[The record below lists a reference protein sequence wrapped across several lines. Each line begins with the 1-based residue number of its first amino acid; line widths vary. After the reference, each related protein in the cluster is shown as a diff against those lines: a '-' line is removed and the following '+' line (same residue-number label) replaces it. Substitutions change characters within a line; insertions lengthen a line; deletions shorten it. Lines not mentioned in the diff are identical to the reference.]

1 MDVEILIHGVPDGQ
15 DYDGIAE
22 ARTYAELFYDNS
34 TESVKFVVE
43 TKTSGDYAYVYYSY
57 VLYKGVLGFG
67 GRPGSYFGLTL
78 RLDKYYQ
85 DVIHMYNML
94 EMVFK
99 KYVVGVLL
107 APLTESYKYTTP
119 NFASKKA
126 EIEQLHQG
134 FAQLIQGTCD
144 WSKFVDID
152 KNFIHPDAATA
163 SCNILD
169 ITEESMTTALKK
181 YSKIVLSPD
190 YKLSIAKEYEKKIQE
205 AKVKGGDLVAEKEKA
220 LVEKKNELAEK
231 EKSLTEKEETI
242 DKLNAKINSQNNEII
257 TLQNEVKQKER
268 ENSQNQ
274 KNIQLSQKISELK
287 EPIFS
292 LAEYFRV
299 RESKSDF
306 ERNTRKP
313 SFGYKNFIIGIAS
326 CALSFVIIVLLL
338 FGMSRR
344 ENAKE
349 TEMKKVMEDQITQL
363 RKSNTQLQKTNS
375 QLTKEIKSKDSTIAD
390 LNEQLGRLAKGKKPQ
405 ATDKKSPKDEPTFQI
420 ISSPSNLSEVVVGQE
435 YIFSVSGYEGKGKW
449 RLDGFDT
456 NDDKSNQ
463 KIKVTANANCSK
475 TGHAIITYRTEGGKT
490 TTKTFKIKANE

>member
-22 ARTYAELFYDNS
+22 ARTYAELFYDDS

-43 TKTSGDYAYVYYSY
+43 TKTSGNKAYIYYSY
-57 VLYKGVLGFG
+57 VLYKGIVGFG
-67 GRPGSYFGLTL
+67 GRSGSYFGLTL

-119 NFASKKA
+119 NFASKKT
-126 EIEQLHQG
+126 EIEHLHQG
-134 FAQLIQGTCD
+134 LAQLIQETCD
-144 WSKFVDID
+144 WSKFVEID
-152 KNFIHPDAATA
+152 ENFIHPDAATA
-163 SCNILD
+163 SGNIWD
-169 ITEESMTTALKK
+169 ITDESMTTALKK

-205 AKVKGGDLVAEKEKA
+205 AKEKGRDLVAEKEKA

-231 EKSLTEKEETI
+231 EKSLTAKEETI
-242 DKLNAKINSQNNEII
+242 DKLNAKINSQNNEILI
-257 TLQNEVKQKER
+257 LKKEVEQKER

-299 RESKSDF
+299 RDSKSDF
-306 ERNTRKP
+306 GKNTPKP
-313 SFGYKNFIIGIAS
+313 SFGHKIFIVAIAT
-326 CALSFVIIVLLL
+326 CVMSFVIIVLLL
-338 FGMSRR
+338 FGLSRIGNANNTG
-344 ENAKE
+344 NAKALE
-349 TEMKKVMEDQITQL
+349 NQII
-363 RKSNTQLQKTNS
+363 QLQKTNL
-375 QLTKEIKSKDSTIAD
+375 QLTKEIESKDETIAD
-390 LNEQLGRLAKGKKPQ
+390 LNEQLGGGVKGKEPQ
-405 ATDKKSPKDEPTFQI
+405 TTDKKSPKDEVSFQI

-475 TGHAIITYRTEGGKT
+475 KGHAIITYRAEGGKT
-490 TTKTFKIKANE
+490 AKKAFKIKANE